1 MNTASQD
8 QIPGFTD
15 SGTKSV
21 WTGRILTGLAI
32 AFFIMDGVMKLIQ
45 PQVVIDATS
54 EIGWPADARTLA
66 LLGIMLLACTS
77 LYAIRKTAVLGA
89 ILLTGYLGGAVAAHA
104 RLGDPLLTHD
114 LFGVYLG
121 LFVWGGLWF
130 RNARLRA
137 LIPVSN

>member
-1 MNTASQD
+1 MSTVSQQ
-8 QIPGFTD
+8 QISGLSD
-15 SGTKSV
+15 IGTKSV
-21 WTGRILTGLAI
+21 WAGRILTGLAI
-32 AFFIMDGVMKLIQ
+32 AFFVMDGVMKLIQ
-45 PQVVIDATS
+45 PQVVIAATS
-54 EIGWPADARTLA
+54 EIGWPADTRTLA

-77 LYAIRKTAVLGA
+77 LYAFPKTAVLGA

-130 RNARLRA
+130 RDARVRT
-137 LIPVSN
+137 LIPFGH

>member
-21 WTGRILTGLAI
+21 WTARILTGLAI

-77 LYAIRKTAVLGA
+77 LYAFPKTCSSRCNSLN
-89 ILLTGYLGGAVAAHA
+89 
-104 RLGDPLLTHD
+104 
-114 LFGVYLG
+114 G
-121 LFVWGGLWF
+121 LSRRRGCSACPP
-130 RNARLRA
+130 R
-137 LIPVSN
+137 